1 MNQMD
6 GCKIVLGI
14 SITQIEVRMSKSRT
28 LCEIVT
34 FKQSDG
40 IELEVLFANLPTSRP
55 YIETIPINITCSQY
69 FESYPLWAGITRK

>member
-28 LCEIVT
+28 LCEFGT
-34 FKQSDG
+34 FKQSDEIG
-40 IELEVLFANLPTSRP
+40 
-55 YIETIPINITCSQY
+55 
-69 FESYPLWAGITRK
+69 

>member
-28 LCEIVT
+28 LCEFGT
-34 FKQSDG
+34 FKQSDET
-40 IELEVLFANLPTSRP
+40 ELEVLFANLPTSRP
-55 YIETIPINITCSQY
+55 YMGTIPINIRS
-69 FESYPLWAGITRK
+69 F